1 MIKKLFNLIL
11 RALPHI
17 SLSIAFVLIVLLIT
31 DRFNRAMAFIN
42 NDLTKSMMAVFCV
55 LVIIESIAFSAY
67 MTVIAKRRA
76 KELASRR
83 APSVKGSE
91 MPKMS
96 QHDLYDLTLVLST
109 LCVDISSADNEKAV
123 GAAIGAL
130 KADGAMQDNRI
141 RAAIAEIDG
150 INKERWY
157 FAYHNNVYSSRKML
171 ENNDTALLLLSILE
185 ELRSLLE
192 KGYYAK
198 AHALALVVCKLPESI
213 ADNGFSVPVSFWKS
227 GLDEYRAKWDK
238 DFLVFEQSN
247 RKRYGR

>member
-1 MIKKLFNLIL
+1 
-11 RALPHI
+11 
-17 SLSIAFVLIVLLIT
+17 
-31 DRFNRAMAFIN
+31 
-42 NDLTKSMMAVFCV
+42 
-55 LVIIESIAFSAY
+55 
-67 MTVIAKRRA
+67 
-76 KELASRR
+76 
-83 APSVKGSE
+83 
-91 MPKMS
+91 
-96 QHDLYDLTLVLST
+96 
-109 LCVDISSADNEKAV
+109 
-123 GAAIGAL
+123 
-130 KADGAMQDNRI
+130 
-141 RAAIAEIDG
+141 
-150 INKERWY
+150 
-157 FAYHNNVYSSRKML
+157 ML